1 MHHENP
7 PSLSMML
14 KSAGRFIFVMVRYTK
29 VYSSPSELVT
39 LLQSRG
45 LHIEN
50 VVRAENYLR
59 HIGYYRFSAYL
70 YPLLTTPKQDHVF
83 KSGAAFDQAL
93 NMYRFDRHLRMLMF
107 NEIEKIEIAVRSA
120 IVNITSH
127 ETGNPFWMTDPSCFY
142 DASIFV
148 KTKQLIDA
156 ELGKSREDFI
166 EHFRNTYTDPYPPAW
181 MLAEILPLGVLTRI
195 YNNIKSNQI
204 RKKIAQEFSLGVP
217 VFNSWMT
224 IIAVARNN
232 CGHHARV
239 WNRTFALRV
248 LTQRRMVRPWITIS
262 VNQKKAYFS
271 LCIIKYF
278 LNIISPGND
287 MKSKIDALLSAYP
300 AIDINAMGFPHGWEY
315 EPLWQ

>member
-1 MHHENP
+1 
-7 PSLSMML
+7 ML
-14 KSAGRFIFVMVRYTK
+14 KSAGRFVFIMVQYTK
-29 VYSSPSELVT
+29 TFSSPSQLVT

-45 LHIEN
+45 LNIEN
-50 VVRAENYLR
+50 VVQTENYLR

-70 YPLLTTPKQDHVF
+70 YPLQTIPKENHVF
-83 KSGAAFDQAL
+83 KSGATFNQAL
-93 NMYRFDRHLRMLMF
+93 DMYRFDRHLRLLMF

-120 IVNITSH
+120 IVNITSR
-127 ETGNPFWMTDPSCFY
+127 ETGNPFWMTDPAYFY
-142 DASIFV
+142 DANTFT

-156 ELGKSREDFI
+156 ELAKSREDFI
-166 EHFRNTYTDPYPPAW
+166 EHFRNTYSNPYPPAW
-181 MLAEILPLGVLTRI
+181 MLAEILPLGALTRI
-195 YNNIKSNQI
+195 YGNIKNNQI

-224 IIAVARNN
+224 IITVARNN

-239 WNRTFALRV
+239 WNRTFALSV
-248 LTQRRMVRPWITIS
+248 LTQRRMTHPWITIP

-278 LNIISPGND
+278 LNIISPNND
-287 MKSKIDALLSAYP
+287 MKSKIDVLLNDYP
-300 AIDINAMGFPHGWEY
+300 SIDIYAMGFPRGWEN

>member
-1 MHHENP
+1 MAH
-7 PSLSMML
+7 
-14 KSAGRFIFVMVRYTK
+14 YTK
-29 VYSSPSELVT
+29 TYSSPAQLVT

-50 VVRAENYLR
+50 VARTENYLR

-70 YPLLTTPKQDHVF
+70 YPLLTTPKENHIF
-83 KSGAAFDQAL
+83 KPGATFNQAL
-93 NMYRFDRHLRMLMF
+93 DMYRFDRHLRLLMF

-120 IVNITSH
+120 IVNITSR
-127 ETGNPFWMTDPSCFY
+127 ETGNPFWMTDPTCFY
-142 DASIFV
+142 DTSTFA
-148 KTKQLIDA
+148 KTKQLIDV
-156 ELGKSREDFI
+156 ELAKSREDFI
-166 EHFRNTYTDPYPPAW
+166 EHFRNTYSDSYPPSW

-195 YNNIKSNQI
+195 YDNIKSNQI

-224 IIAVARNN
+224 IITVARNN

-248 LTQRRMVRPWITIS
+248 LTQRRMARPWIAIP

-278 LNIISPGND
+278 LDIISPNND
-287 MKSKIDALLSAYP
+287 MKDKIDTLLSAYSS
-300 AIDINAMGFPHGWEY
+300 IDTSAMGFPRGWEN

>member
-1 MHHENP
+1 M
-7 PSLSMML
+7 
-14 KSAGRFIFVMVRYTK
+14 ARYTK
-29 VYSSPSELVT
+29 TYSSPSQLVS

-45 LHIEN
+45 LQ
-50 VVRAENYLR
+50 VADVARAENYLR

-70 YPLLTTPKQDHVF
+70 YPLLTTPKENHVF

-93 NMYRFDRHLRMLMF
+93 DMYRFDRHLRLLMF
-107 NEIEKIEIAVRSA
+107 NQIEKIEIAVRSA
-120 IVNITSH
+120 IVNITSR
-127 ETGNPFWMTDPSCFY
+127 ETGNPFWMTYPSCFY
-142 DASIFV
+142 DASTFV

-156 ELGKSREDFI
+156 ELAKSREDFI
-166 EHFRNTYTDPYPPAW
+166 EHFRSTYSDPYPPAW
-181 MLAEILPLGVLTRI
+181 MLAEILPLGVLTKI
-195 YNNIKSNQI
+195 YDNIRSNQI

-224 IIAVARNN
+224 IITVARNN

-248 LTQRRMVRPWITIS
+248 LTMRRMTRPWITIP

-278 LNIISPGND
+278 LDIISPNND
-287 MKSKIDALLSAYP
+287 MKAKIDTLLAEYP
-300 AIDINAMGFPHGWEY
+300 SIDITAMGFPVGWEN
-315 EPLWQ
+315 EPLWR